1 VVLSDPATRF
11 EYELLVQRTAEMH
24 EAVADSRRQAQIEER
39 LFRTT
44 PWSRLLSNPK
54 LLARLLMETYDEWSS
69 DKAPRMGAALA
80 YYTIF
85 SLAPLLVIVIAVAG
99 FFLGTE
105 AVEEA
110 LVTEMQG
117 FVGPDTAR
125 AIQRIISASF
135 DPGSGALATVVAVIL
150 LLFGSTVVF
159 AEMRDALN
167 TIWEMK
173 PRPESTVKSF
183 LKTRIFSLS
192 MVLCVGFLLLVS
204 LLLSTLLAFAAR
216 YWRSYL
222 PLPPLAM
229 SALDLVLSFGLIT
242 VLFAMLFKILPAAK
256 IAWRDVW
263 MGALIT
269 SFLFTVGKF
278 LIGLYL
284 GTGAVASSY
293 GAAASVVVIAA
304 WTYYSAQIFYFGA
317 EMTHVYTSHYRRYI
331 EPEENAVRASKA
343 KDSSRV

>member
-1 VVLSDPATRF
+1 MQHAAVHG
-11 EYELLVQRTAEMH
+11 E
-24 EAVADSRRQAQIEER
+24 EAYIREEIRRA
-39 LFRTT
+39 
-44 PWSRLLSNPK
+44 PWSRLLTSP
-54 LLARLLMETYDEWSS
+54 RLLGRLLIDTYNEWSG

-85 SLAPLLVIVIAVAG
+85 SLAPLLVIVTAVAG
-99 FFLGTE
+99 FFLGTGTVQQ
-105 AVEEA
+105 ALIEE
-110 LVTEMQG
+110 MRG

-125 AIQRIISASF
+125 AIQQSVAASF
-135 DPGSGALATVVAVIL
+135 EPGSGTAATIVAIVL
-150 LLFGSTVVF
+150 LLFGSTVAF

-173 PRPESTVKSF
+173 PRPESTLWAF
-183 LKTRIFSLS
+183 LKARIFSLS
-192 MVLCVGFLLLVS
+192 MVLCIGFLLLVS
-204 LLLSTLLAFAAR
+204 LLLSTALSLAAR
-216 YWRSYL
+216 YWRHYL
-222 PLPPLAM
+222 PLPPAAM
-229 SALDLVLSFGLIT
+229 SALDLVLSFAIIT
-242 VLFAMLFKILPAAK
+242 VLFAMLFKVLPAAK

-263 MGALIT
+263 IGALIT

-304 WTYYSAQIFYFGA
+304 WAYYSAQIFYFGA
-317 EMTHVYTSHYRRYI
+317 EMTRVYTMNYHRLVQ
-331 EPEENAVRASKA
+331 PEENAVRVKKV